1 MKIGLKAIL
10 GITGMSLLAVG
21 VAVDGGVFNFA
32 NIALRM
38 SRATGTS
45 VVLNNSNAPTLSGG
59 AATRVDDK
67 SITWEYS
74 NCASYASGHV
84 KINAGGYFGISSSSI
99 YGYTGIDGLTVNFT
113 NGGSGELWLLTSYNG
128 TTWNEM
134 KEFKD
139 TDNGVFTTVADNWRY
154 IRFFNYAPDNSQIS
168 ITSVSFEYT
177 CTGISNSDDVDGT
190 SDINNVIA
198 VENVDYEVE
207 TTDFSPLTPDSTKA
221 LKFIKKTS
229 GTVIKLGFGRTYTCA
244 ELVDKKIEFD
254 MKSSVFNSY
263 GKTLELV
270 DDTGTKVS
278 NTSSVNSN
286 SHSAYKY
293 TSLGNDWYHIEVPT
307 SALFNFI
314 SGFHDD
320 GEADPKKADKDKPA
334 KNLASEV
341 VAGIKINAGGCVI
354 DNLRVGSTSCE
365 LGSFNNGTSFTAG
378 PSFYWFKISY
388 VGKLRSCT
396 MSFDD
401 PTIAEQV
408 PTDDSHILNG
418 SPFYIK
424 GLLAGRTVTVT
435 ATVVSGYNAQFT
447 YQISRTLTVN

>member
-1 MKIGLKAIL
+1 MKKLSLKSIL
-10 GITGMSLLAVG
+10 GILGPAMLVVG
-21 VAVDGGVFNFA
+21 VAIDSGSFDFA
-32 NIALRM
+32 NLALRL

-45 VVLNNSNAPTLSGG
+45 VVLNNSNAPTLVGG
-59 AATRVDDK
+59 SDDRVDDK
-67 SITWEYS
+67 SITWEYR

-84 KINAGGYFGISSSSI
+84 KINAGGYFGISASSI
-99 YGYTGIDGLTVNFT
+99 YGYTGINNLSVNFT
-113 NGGSGELWLLTSYNG
+113 KGANGELWLLTSYNG
-128 TTWNEM
+128 TDWNEM

-139 TDNGVFTTVADNWRY
+139 EDSGDSTTVADNWRY

-177 CTGISNSDDVDGT
+177 CTGISKSDDVDGT

-221 LKFIKKTS
+221 LRFTKKTS
-229 GTVIKLGFGRTYTCA
+229 GTVIKLGFGRTYTCG

-320 GEADPKKADKDKPA
+320 GEADPKKADKDKPG

-378 PSFYWFKISY
+378 PNFYWFKISY

-408 PTDDSHILNG
+408 PTTDTHILNG
-418 SPFYIK
+418 SPFYIRGK
-424 GLLAGRTVTVT
+424 ANGTVTVT

-447 YQISRTLTVN
+447 YQISKTITVN